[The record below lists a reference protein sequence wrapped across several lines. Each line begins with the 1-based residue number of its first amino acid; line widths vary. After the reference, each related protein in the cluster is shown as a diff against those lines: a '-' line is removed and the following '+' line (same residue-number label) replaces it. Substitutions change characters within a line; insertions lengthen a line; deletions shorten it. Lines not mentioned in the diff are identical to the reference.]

1 MKRRLAVLTCLLAAL
16 GLWLYFS
23 VLPYCRNVAA
33 LDENPDGFVDSM
45 IFMFVKSRTTWLNG
59 TIGTLQVSVLG
70 TIIGFLLSIPLV
82 FQRVNVPGR
91 RDTCSLRFLKNAGC
105 GLARL
110 YIAVIRGTPMMVQ
123 ACIVYYTGFAVARAL
138 MKGASLTE
146 VNQAWSF
153 FAAGLI
159 TVSMNSAAYLAEVL
173 RGGINSLDRGQ
184 MEACESLGFT
194 RWQAMTK
201 VIFPQAVR
209 NSLPSIGNELVN
221 NIKGT
226 SVLTAIGFVELMFA
240 TGTVAG
246 FYYKYL
252 AAYCIAAIIY
262 LILTLSLTGLLN
274 FTMKKI
280 GVSAE

>member
-1 MKRRLAVLTCLLAAL
+1 MRRRAALAAFLLAAI
-16 GLWLYFS
+16 GLWLFS
-23 VLPYCRNVAA
+23 SFLPYCREIAS
-33 LDENPDGFVDSM
+33 LEENPDGFLDSM
-45 IFMFVKSRTTWLNG
+45 IFMFIKSRTTWLNG

-70 TIIGFLLSIPLV
+70 TAIGFLLSIPLV
-82 FQRVNVPGR
+82 FQRVNVPSR
-91 RDTCSLRFLKNAGC
+91 RDTGALRFLKKAGC

-123 ACIVYYTGFAVARAL
+123 ACIVYYSGFAVAKAL
-138 MKGASLTE
+138 MKGASLAE

-153 FAAGLI
+153 FTAGLI

-173 RGGINSLDRGQ
+173 RGGINALDRGQ
-184 MEACESLGFT
+184 MEACESMGFT

-201 VIFPQAVR
+201 VIFPQAVK

-252 AAYCIAAIIY
+252 ASYCIAAIIY
-262 LILTLSLTGLLN
+262 LILTLSLTWLLN
-274 FTMKKI
+274 FTMKKM
-280 GVSAE
+280 GVSVE